1 MIGPK
6 YRKRVEPN
14 FIVLAG
20 IHMSDTQEK
29 LRQLLDGK
37 LDASEITNDPVLI
50 SLAERIYGLDMK
62 EIMGDE
68 YPGNEEN
75 NNSDL
80 FVEIVESDA
89 SDAIPEPEISIPEPL
104 PPPAPQINIPKLFL
118 PISLALRILGPL
130 TSIMAIANI
139 FGAFSFLSS
148 GCSGYCPTGN
158 GRISWFDIYR
168 LNTEFGW
175 VETGSF
181 GAPTVVIV
189 LGGVFMFW
197 FGKKLKQIHKSANN

>member
-75 NNSDL
+75 TNSDL

>member
-1 MIGPK
+1 
-6 YRKRVEPN
+6 
-14 FIVLAG
+14 
-20 IHMSDTQEK
+20 MSDTQEK
-29 LRQLLDGK
+29 LRLLLDGK

-68 YPGNEEN
+68 YPGNDENN

-80 FVEIVESDA
+80 FVEIVESDS
-89 SDAIPEPEISIPEPL
+89 SDAISEPEIPIPEPL
-104 PPPAPQINIPKLFL
+104 PPPKPQIDIPKLFL

-130 TSIMAIANI
+130 TSMMAIANI

-148 GCSGYCPTGN
+148 GCTGYCPTGN

-189 LGGVFMFW
+189 LGGLFMFW
-197 FGKKLKQIHKSANN
+197 FGKKLKQIHKSAKN